1 MARRTKEEAAA
12 TRDSILDAAE
22 QLFVEQGV
30 SRTTLQHIATAAGV
44 TRGAIYWHFDDKA
57 ALFSAMMDRATLPL
71 EAELQLLDQSESVD
85 PLADLR
91 DYVLA
96 VLRRTVEDPGARRVF
111 EIATLKVEFV
121 DEMDA
126 VRVRRQRS
134 LSNWMARAERRI
146 RLAADQGLIKRN
158 VDPRTLALAMWTM
171 IDGLIRSWMFDPKS
185 FDLLQLGQC
194 VIDPY
199 IEGLR
204 AGKSAAP
211 ARSDADPVTHVR

>member
-22 QLFVEQGV
+22 KLFVEQGV

-44 TRGAIYWHFDDKA
+44 TRGAIYWHFDDKG
-57 ALFSAMMDRATLPL
+57 ALFNAMMERATLPL
-71 EAELQLLDQSESVD
+71 EAELQVLDESESSD

-91 DYVLA
+91 SYMLA

-126 VRVRRQRS
+126 VRCRRQDS
-134 LSNWMARAERRI
+134 MNNWMARAERRI
-146 RLAADQGLIKRN
+146 RLASDQGLIGSKVN
-158 VDPRTLALAMWTM
+158 PRTVALAMWTM
-171 IDGLIRSWMFDPKS
+171 IDGLIRNWMFDPNG
-185 FDLLQLGQC
+185 FDLLELGKC

-199 IEGLR
+199 MQGLR
-204 AGKSAAP
+204 AGRA
-211 ARSDADPVTHVR
+211 